1 MRREALFSR
10 SGFYGFL
17 LQSNVLLHREAT
29 RDAIAAV
36 RPLLSSNRNRRAI
49 AVLDLACGGWPV
61 TISELM
67 AAYPEHEFH
76 YTGVDINPDQVSLA
90 ARTFPFPDNVSE
102 KRLIEGNAWQLDGLG
117 LDARYTLIFSGMN
130 IHHGTPPE
138 VAFLGHQIREYL
150 QPGGLFI
157 SHDVYR
163 PDETPYLPRP
173 EMIEGSAAAL
183 VAPNRLT
190 HRTTCI
196 DLEIEKHTADSEPTW
211 RTDYL
216 QRMHETLL
224 SRGADPVGADSTVW
238 HMRNRDYPIS
248 TQELRWIMESLDFK
262 VAVQRYSKTTEP
274 LGPYVASCVMTPIAD
289 DYQLQTPPDQT
300 TQKS

>member
-36 RPLLSSNRNRRAI
+36 RPLLRSNGSHRAI
-49 AVLDLACGGWPV
+49 VVLDLACGGWPV
-61 TISELM
+61 TIADLM
-67 AAYPEHEFH
+67 AAYPEYEFH

-90 ARTFPFPDNVSE
+90 ATTFPFPDNVSE
-102 KRLIEGNAWQLDGLG
+102 KRLIEGNAWDLDGLG
-117 LDARYTLIFSGMN
+117 LDKRYSLIFSGMN
-130 IHHGTPPE
+130 IHHGTPAE
-138 VAFLGHQIREYL
+138 VAFLGHQIHEYL

-183 VAPNRLT
+183 VAPNRLV
-190 HRTTCI
+190 HTTPL
-196 DLEIEKHTADSEPTW
+196 DLQIEKPTTDTEPAW
-211 RTDYL
+211 RADYL

-224 SRGADPVGADSTVW
+224 SRGADPVGADSTVR

-248 TQELRWIMESLDFK
+248 TREMRRIMESLDLE
-262 VAVQRYSKTTEP
+262 VRVQRYSATTEP
-274 LGPYVASCVMTPIAD
+274 LGPYVACCVMTMPD
-289 DYQLQTPPDQT
+289 DYQ
-300 TQKS
+300 

>member
-36 RPLLSSNRNRRAI
+36 RPLLSSDRNHRVVV
-49 AVLDLACGGWPV
+49 VLDLACGGWPV
-61 TISELM
+61 AISDLM

-90 ARTFPFPDNVSE
+90 ASTFPFPDNVSE
-102 KRLIEGNAWQLDGLG
+102 KRLIEGNAWCLDELG
-117 LDARYTLIFSGMN
+117 LDTRYTLIFSGMN
-130 IHHGTPPE
+130 IHHGTPAE
-138 VAFLGHQIREYL
+138 VAFLGHQVREYL

-183 VAPNRLT
+183 VAPSRLA
-190 HRTTCI
+190 HRSLS
-196 DLEIEKHTADSEPTW
+196 DLRIERHTADPEPTW

-224 SRGADPVGADSTVW
+224 SRGADPVGADSTVR

-248 TQELRWIMESLDFK
+248 TQELRRIMESLDFK
-262 VAVQRYSKTTEP
+262 VVVQRYSGTTEP
-274 LGPYVASCVMTPIAD
+274 LGSYVASCVASLR
-289 DYQLQTPPDQT
+289 Y
-300 TQKS
+300 